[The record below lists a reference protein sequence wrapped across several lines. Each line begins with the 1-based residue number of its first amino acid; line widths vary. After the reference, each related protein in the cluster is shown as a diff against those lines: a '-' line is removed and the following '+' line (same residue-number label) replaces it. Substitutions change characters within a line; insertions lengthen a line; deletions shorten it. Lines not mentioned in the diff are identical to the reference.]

1 MRSKVRWKRDGT
13 QGKANMVTTNMD
25 TRITTTTIIIVRLSL
40 PSSLSLFLPPFPSL
54 PLPLSLPPPS
64 LIE

>member
-1 MRSKVRWKRDGT
+1 
-13 QGKANMVTTNMD
+13 MVTTNMD
-25 TRITTTTIIIVRLSL
+25 TCITTTTIIIVRLSL

>member
-1 MRSKVRWKRDGT
+1 
-13 QGKANMVTTNMD
+13 MVTTNMD
-25 TRITTTTIIIVRLSL
+25 ITTTTTTTIIVRLST

-54 PLPLSLPPPS
+54 PLPLSLLPPS